1 MADPKKEETPGSHFG
16 EVMAILL
23 GLYFVMMVI
32 AQIGRYLKD
41 WKLGSYHTVWVRIL
55 LYFADKLW
63 PMLMFVGVIISG
75 FAIWGIAYSY
85 RKLVAIREKENEIY
99 GSASIKSSDEKI
111 DIMKNQKWEKVIE
124 HINSTNSSD
133 WKLAIIE
140 ADIMLDDLL
149 RASGY
154 HGDTVGEML
163 KAVEKSDF
171 TTIEAA
177 WEAHKTRNQIAHQGS
192 GFDITERDAKRVIAL
207 YESVFK
213 EFKII

>member
-1 MADPKKEETPGSHFG
+1 MADPKKEETPGSHLG
-16 EVMAILL
+16 EVIAILL
-23 GLYFVMMVI
+23 ALYFVMMII
-32 AQIGRYLKD
+32 AQIGNYLKD

-55 LYFADKLW
+55 FYFADKLW
-63 PMLMFVGVIISG
+63 PMLMFFGVVISG
-75 FAIWGIAYSY
+75 FAIWGILYSY
-85 RKLVAIREKENEIY
+85 RKLVAIREKESEIY
-99 GSASIKSSDEKI
+99 GSASVESSDEKI
-111 DIMKNQKWEKVIE
+111 EIMKNQKWERVIE

-149 RASGY
+149 RAAGY
-154 HGDTVGEML
+154 HGDSVGEML

-177 WEAHKTRNQIAHQGS
+177 WEAHKTRNQIAHQGG

-213 EFKII
+213 EFQVI

>member
-75 FAIWGIAYSY
+75 FAIWGIVYSY

-154 HGDTVGEML
+154 HGDSVGEML

-192 GFDITERDAKRVIAL
+192 GFDLAERDAKRVISL